1 VHHTK
6 PDAAPGTNDPT
17 VTAPPS
23 GSGAAAALARAVVR
37 GRWWVLAFWVGVGVI
52 AVPQAARVPDRLDV
66 RGGSLQPTEA
76 SRVDAL
82 LATRFRQDIGETFLV
97 LVSGPGPF
105 DRRQPHALL
114 DSLGAALRR
123 EPYIRDVTSFASSGD
138 TTLLA
143 PDRRTALV
151 LVTLSVARPDSVLKL
166 VLPLRAAARRALA
179 ALSGGGAYRA
189 IVTGDTPLERDMLT
203 VTTEDVGRSE
213 RRLLPV
219 AGVILL
225 VACGSLLAALLPL
238 AVGFL
243 AIAVALVVIGALAT
257 VWPMSIYVL
266 NVATMIGLGVGIDYS
281 LLVLT
286 RFREE
291 LERGASTGEAVART
305 VTTAGVTVAASGLSV
320 AVGFAGLLLTPL
332 VETRSIGIGGL
343 VVVSVAVL
351 LATTLLPAVLL
362 LLGPAV
368 GRRWWRTG
376 SFAAAALWG
385 RWARTLARRPTWALL
400 AGGLVLAGLAV
411 PVARLRVG
419 LPVRHWWPSGTEA
432 GEGLDLLQRIGG
444 VGYVQPVRVVVDWP
458 SGRSAVDPG
467 ALRGLRVLSDSLR
480 ADPRVRT
487 VQSLVDLRPKISLLE
502 YALLYSDLAAVRARE
517 PAALDRFLSTDRRA
531 TRLDVVLAD
540 STSLFGAMDV
550 VRHAR
555 RLAAGRSKP
564 LTDAHVLVGGYVAQ
578 NVDFQDDLLGRLPL
592 LVGVIFA
599 ATALMLGLVFRS
611 LVIPAKA
618 VLVNALSVAATL
630 GLIVLVFQE
639 GPGGTGAIF
648 VAVPVLVFAV
658 VFGLSMDYEVFLLAR
673 IKEAFDR
680 TGDTDRATVEGL
692 GVTAGVITSAAL
704 LMIAVF
710 GAFAF
715 ARVLVIQLLGFGLA
729 VAVLLDAT
737 IIRLVLVPAVL
748 HLAGRWNWWPGTR
761 GGRGALRR
769 PGATGG
775 GASA

>member
-1 VHHTK
+1 M
-6 PDAAPGTNDPT
+6 
-17 VTAPPS
+17 TASDS
-23 GSGAAAALARAVVR
+23 GVAAALARVLVR
-37 GRWWVLAFWVGVGVI
+37 ARWSVLAFWAGVGIV
-52 AVPQAARVPDRLDV
+52 AVTQAARVPDRLDV
-66 RGGSLQPTEA
+66 RGGSLAPTEA

-82 LATRFRQDIGETFLV
+82 LATRFRPDIGETFLV
-97 LVSGPGPF
+97 IVLGPGPF
-105 DRRQPHALL
+105 ERGAALALL
-114 DSLGAALRR
+114 DSLGAALGRA
-123 EPYIRDVTSFASSGD
+123 PYVRAVTSFASARDS
-138 TTLLA
+138 TLLSA
-143 PDRRTALV
+143 DRRSALV
-151 LVTLSVARPDSVLKL
+151 LVTLNVARPDSILKL
-166 VLPLRAAARRALA
+166 VFPLRAAARRALA
-179 ALSGGGAYRA
+179 ALAGGAAYRV

-213 RRLLPV
+213 RRLVPV
-219 AGVILL
+219 AALILL
-225 VACGSLLAALLPL
+225 VACGSLSAALVPL

-243 AIAVALVVIGALAT
+243 AIAVALAVIGALAT

-291 LERGASTGEAVART
+291 LERGAATGEAVART
-305 VTTAGVTVAASGLSV
+305 VATAGVTVAASGLSV
-320 AVGFAGLLLTPL
+320 AVGFAGLLVTPL
-332 VETRSIGIGGL
+332 VETRSIGVGGL
-343 VVVSVAVL
+343 VVVAVAVL
-351 LATTLLPAVLL
+351 LATSFLPAVLL
-362 LLGPAV
+362 LLGPWVAQP
-368 GRRWWRTG
+368 WWRPG
-376 SFAAAALWG
+376 RFSAAAQWG
-385 RWARTLARRPTWALL
+385 RWAEVIARRPGWALV
-400 AGGLVLAGLAV
+400 AGGLVLAGLTA
-411 PVARLRVG
+411 PVVRLRIG

-458 SGRSAVDPG
+458 AGRSAVDPG
-467 ALRGLRVLSDSLR
+467 ALRAVRLLSDSLR

-487 VQSLVDLRPKISLLE
+487 VQSLVDLRAKTSLLE
-502 YALLYSDLAAVRARE
+502 YVLLYSDLAAVRARD

-531 TRLDVVLAD
+531 TRLDIVLAD
-540 STSLFGAMDV
+540 TTSLLGAMDV

-555 RLAAGRSKP
+555 RLVAARSKP
-564 LTDAHVLVGGYVAQ
+564 LTAARVSVGGYVAE
-578 NVDFQDDLLGRLPL
+578 NVDFQDDLLRRLPL
-592 LVGVIFA
+592 LAGVIFA

-611 LVIPAKA
+611 VLIPVKA
-618 VLVNALSVAATL
+618 VLVNALSVGATL
-630 GLIVLVFQE
+630 GLIVLVFQD

-692 GVTAGVITSAAL
+692 SVTAGVITSAAL

-761 GGRGALRR
+761 RGRGTRGR
-769 PGATGG
+769 PGG
-775 GASA
+775 GAGAGGATP

>member
-1 VHHTK
+1 M
-6 PDAAPGTNDPT
+6 
-17 VTAPPS
+17 TAPD
-23 GSGAAAALARAVVR
+23 SGAAAALARALVR
-37 GRWWVLAFWVGVGVI
+37 GRWWVVLLWTGVG
-52 AVPQAARVPDRLDV
+52 AFAATEAARVPDRLDV

-105 DRRQPHALL
+105 DRTRPQAVL
-114 DSLGAALRR
+114 DSLGAALAR
-123 EPYIRDVTSFASSGD
+123 EPYVRDVTSFASAGD
-138 TTLLA
+138 TTLFS
-143 PDRRTALV
+143 PDRRTAVV
-151 LVTLSVARPDSVLKL
+151 LVTLRVARADSILKL
-166 VLPLRAAARRALA
+166 VLPLRAAARRALETLA
-179 ALSGGGAYRA
+179 GGSAYRV

-225 VACGSLLAALLPL
+225 VACGSPLAALLPL
-238 AVGFL
+238 ALGFL
-243 AIAVALVVIGALAT
+243 AIAVALALIGALAT

-291 LERGASTGEAVART
+291 LERGAPLREAVART
-305 VTTAGVTVAASGLSV
+305 VTMAGATVAASGLSV
-320 AVGFAGLLLTPL
+320 AVGFAGLLFTPL

-343 VVVSVAVL
+343 VVVVVAVL
-351 LATTLLPAVLL
+351 LATTFLPAVLT
-362 LLGPAV
+362 LLGPRAV
-368 GRRWWRTG
+368 RRWWRPAHA
-376 SFAAAALWG
+376 AAAALWG
-385 RWARTLARRPTWALL
+385 RWAQLLARRPAWAFI
-400 AGGLVLAGLAV
+400 ASALVLVGLSA

-432 GEGLDLLQRIGG
+432 GEGLELLQQIGG

-458 SGRSAVDPG
+458 PGRSAVDPG
-467 ALRGLRVLSDSLR
+467 GLRGLRILSDALR

-487 VQSLVDLRPKISLLE
+487 VQSLVDLRPKTSLLE

-517 PAALDRFLSTDRRA
+517 PEALDRFLSTDHRA

-540 STSLFGAMDV
+540 TTSLLGTMDV

-555 RLAAGRSKP
+555 RLATERARP
-564 LTDAHVLVGGYVAQ
+564 LRDARILVGGYVAE
-578 NVDFQDDLLGRLPL
+578 NVDFQDDLLARLPL
-592 LVGVIFA
+592 LAGVIFA

-611 LVIPAKA
+611 LLVPVKA
-618 VLVNALSVAATL
+618 VLVNALSVGATL
-630 GLIVLVFQE
+630 GLIVLVFQQ
-639 GPGGTGAIF
+639 GSSGTGAIF

-673 IKEAFDR
+673 VKEAFDR
-680 TGDTDRATVEGL
+680 TGDNDRATVEGL

-715 ARVLVIQLLGFGLA
+715 ARVLVVQLLGFGLA

-748 HLAGRWNWWPGTR
+748 HLAGRWNWWPGAR
-761 GGRGALRR
+761 ARSEAGDGGSR
-769 PGATGG
+769 
-775 GASA
+775 

>member
-1 VHHTK
+1 M
-6 PDAAPGTNDPT
+6 
-17 VTAPPS
+17 TAPPP
-23 GSGAAAALARAVVR
+23 GSRAAAALARAVVR
-37 GRWWVLAFWVGVGVI
+37 GRWWVLAFWAGMGVV
-52 AVPQAARVPDRLDV
+52 AVTQAARVPDRLDV

-97 LVSGPGPF
+97 IVSGPGPF
-105 DRRQPHALL
+105 DRGPSRALL
-114 DSLGAALRR
+114 DSLGAALGR
-123 EPYIRDVTSFASSGD
+123 EPYVRDVTSFASGGD
-138 TTLLA
+138 STLLSA
-143 PDRRTALV
+143 DRRTALV
-151 LVTLSVARPDSVLKL
+151 LMTLSVARPDSVLKL
-166 VLPLRAAARRALA
+166 VLPVRAIARRALA
-179 ALSGGGAYRA
+179 ALSGGAAYRV

-225 VACGSLLAALLPL
+225 VACGSLVAALLPL

-243 AIAVALVVIGALAT
+243 AIAVALAIIGTLAT
-257 VWPMSIYVL
+257 LWPMSIYVL

-291 LERGASTGEAVART
+291 LERGAPTGEAVART

-320 AVGFAGLLLTPL
+320 AVGFAGLLFTPL

-343 VVVSVAVL
+343 VVVAVAVL
-351 LATTLLPAVLL
+351 LATTFLPAVLM
-362 LLGPAV
+362 LLGPRVAQ
-368 GRRWWRTG
+368 RWWRPG
-376 SFAAAALWG
+376 RFSAAALWG
-385 RWARTLARRPTWALL
+385 RWAQTLARRPVWALV
-400 AGGLVLAGLAV
+400 ASGLVLAGLTA
-411 PVARLRVG
+411 PVVRLRVG

-432 GEGLDLLQRIGG
+432 GEGLDVLQRIGG
-444 VGYVQPVRVVVDWP
+444 VGYVQPVRVVVDWAP
-458 SGRSAVDPG
+458 GRSAVDPG

-480 ADPRVRT
+480 ADARVRA
-487 VQSLVDLRPKISLLE
+487 VQSLVDLRAKTSLLE
-502 YALLYSDLAAVRARE
+502 YALLYSDLAAVRARD
-517 PAALDRFLSTDRRA
+517 PAALDRLLSTDRRA

-540 STSLFGAMDV
+540 TTSLMGAMDV

-555 RLAAGRSKP
+555 RLVTGRPKP
-564 LTDAHVLVGGYVAQ
+564 LTDARIVVGGYVAA

-592 LVGVIFA
+592 LGGVIFA

-611 LVIPAKA
+611 LVIPVKA
-618 VLVNALSVAATL
+618 VLVNALSVGATL

-680 TGDTDRATVEGL
+680 TGDTDRATVEGV

-761 GGRGALRR
+761 GALRR
-769 PGATGG
+769 PGTGG
-775 GASA
+775 GGGAA